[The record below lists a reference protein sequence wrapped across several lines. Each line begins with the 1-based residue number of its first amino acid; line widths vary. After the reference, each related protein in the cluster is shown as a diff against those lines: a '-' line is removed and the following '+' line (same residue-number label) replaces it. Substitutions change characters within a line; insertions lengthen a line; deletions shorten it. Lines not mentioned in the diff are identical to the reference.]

1 MLLSIITALNFVP
14 VTVQKSDDG
23 IRGTS
28 IFVAQEKLR
37 FIERALSLG
46 GCDCVVE
53 NSSYVTVS

>member
-37 FIERALSLG
+37 FIERALSL
-46 GCDCVVE
+46 
-53 NSSYVTVS
+53 

>member
-14 VTVQKSDDG
+14 LTVQKSDDG

-37 FIERALSLG
+37 FIERALARLG

-53 NSSYVTVS
+53 IL